1 MAEVEAERA
10 HLALEPD
17 VLRLGERP
25 RNLVGGDAWL
35 DQRDRLV
42 HPLAGPG
49 VGVLLGARGFAHVER
64 AAVAGPGARVGND
77 DVEEGLVAW
86 AEDAGGEGVGMWAA
100 ALAPERVDGLHAVG
114 AQPAETLGGQG

>member
-49 VGVLLGARGFAHVER
+49 VGVLLGARGFAHGGRGVI
-64 AAVAGPGARVGND
+64 ASPGARVGHDYVRRGPVARAD
-77 DVEEGLVAW
+77 DTVGEVV
-86 AEDAGGEGVGMWAA
+86 GGRAA
-100 ALAPERVDGLHAVG
+100 ALAPDLLEG
-114 AQPAETLGGQG
+114 